1 MSKPYEELN
10 KDDMIIVSNA
20 EPLIALARIG
30 KLDLL
35 TQFKR
40 IHISNEVYEQVVV
53 KGEGKPGSTEV
64 KNSDWFIT
72 KGVKNKLAVE
82 SLTIE
87 LEKGEAETIILAL
100 ELNAELV
107 LIDES
112 IARDI
117 AKSRGLEVIGTVGIL
132 ADAYENGLIKDLKKS
147 LDDLR
152 SKRVWISEKVYNR
165 ALSGIKGK

>member
-1 MSKPYEELN
+1 MSKPYEELDYDN
-10 KDDMIIVSNA
+10 MVIVSNA
-20 EPLIALARIG
+20 GPIIALARIG
-30 KLDLL
+30 ELDLL
-35 TQFKR
+35 KQFKR
-40 IHISNEVYEQVVV
+40 IYISNEVYEQVVV

-64 KNSDWFIT
+64 KGSDWFIT
-72 KGVKNKLAVE
+72 KEVKNTLAVE

-87 LEKGEAETIILAL
+87 LEKGEAETIIMAL
-100 ELNAELV
+100 ELNADLV

-132 ADAYENGLIKDLKKS
+132 ARAYEKGVIKDLKAS

-152 SKRVWISEKVYNR
+152 SKKVWISEKVCNR
-165 ALSGIKGK
+165 VLNGIKRE

>member
-1 MSKPYEELN
+1 MSRPYEELN
-10 KDDMIIVSNA
+10 KDNMIIVSNA
-20 EPLIALARIG
+20 GPIIALARIG

-35 TQFKR
+35 NQFKQ
-40 IHISNEVYEQVVV
+40 IFISKEVYEEVVV
-53 KGEGKPGSTEV
+53 KGEGKPGSSEV
-64 KNSDWFIT
+64 KDSDWFIT
-72 KGVKNKLAVE
+72 EEVENTLAVE

-87 LEKGEAETIILAL
+87 LEKGEAETIIRAL

-107 LIDES
+107 LIDEY

-117 AKSRGLEVIGTVGIL
+117 AKSRGLVVIGTVGIL
-132 ADAYENGLIKDLKKS
+132 AEAYEKGLINDLKKV

-152 SKRVWISEKVYNR
+152 SKKVWISEKVCNR

>member
-1 MSKPYEELN
+1 
-10 KDDMIIVSNA
+10 MIIVSNA
-20 EPLIALARIG
+20 GPLIALARIG

-35 TQFKR
+35 KQFMQ
-40 IHISNEVYEQVVV
+40 IYIPNEVYEQVVV

-64 KNSDWFIT
+64 KESDWFIT
-72 KGVKNKLAVE
+72 KEVKNTLAVE

-87 LEKGEAETIILAL
+87 LEKGEAEAIILAL

-132 ADAYENGLIKDLKKS
+132 AEAYENGLIKDLKKS

-152 SKRVWISEKVYNR
+152 NKKVWISEKVYNR
-165 ALSGIKGK
+165 VLSGIKGK

>member
-20 EPLIALARIG
+20 GPIIALARIG

-35 TQFKR
+35 KQFMQ
-40 IHISNEVYEQVVV
+40 IYIPNEVYEQVVV

-64 KNSDWFIT
+64 KDSDWFIT
-72 KGVKNKLAVE
+72 KEVKNKLAVE

-100 ELNAELV
+100 ELNAWLV

-132 ADAYENGLIKDLKKS
+132 AEAYERGVIKDLKKS

-165 ALSGIKGK
+165 VLSGIKGK

>member
-1 MSKPYEELN
+1 MSKPCDELS
-10 KDDMIIVSNA
+10 KDNMIIVSNA
-20 EPLIALARIG
+20 GPLIALARIG

-35 TQFKR
+35 KQFMQ
-40 IHISNEVYEQVVV
+40 IYIPNEVYEQVVV

-64 KNSDWFIT
+64 KESDWFIT
-72 KGVKNKLAVE
+72 KEVKNTLAVG

-87 LEKGEAETIILAL
+87 LEKGEAEAIILAL

-132 ADAYENGLIKDLKKS
+132 AEAYENGLIKDLKKS

-152 SKRVWISEKVYNR
+152 NKKVWISEKVYNR
-165 ALSGIKGK
+165 VLSGIKGK

>member
-1 MSKPYEELN
+1 MPKPYEDLN
-10 KDDMIIVSNA
+10 KDNTAIVSNA
-20 EPLIALARIG
+20 GPIIALARIG

-35 TQFKR
+35 KQFKP
-40 IHISNEVYEQVVV
+40 IYISNEVYKQVVV
-53 KGEGKPGSTEV
+53 KGESRPGSTEV
-64 KNSDWFIT
+64 KDSDWFIA
-72 KGVKNKLAVE
+72 KEVKNKLAVE

-100 ELNAELV
+100 ELNADLV

-117 AKSRGLEVIGTVGIL
+117 AKSRGLAVIGTVGIL
-132 ADAYENGLIKDLKKS
+132 AEAYEKDLIKDLKKS

-152 SKRVWISEKVYNR
+152 IKKVWISEKVYIR
-165 ALSGIKGK
+165 VLSRIKGK

>member
-1 MSKPYEELN
+1 MSKPCDELS
-10 KDDMIIVSNA
+10 KDNMIIVSNA
-20 EPLIALARIG
+20 GPLIALARIG

-35 TQFKR
+35 KQFMQ
-40 IHISNEVYEQVVV
+40 IYIPNEVYEQVVV

-64 KNSDWFIT
+64 KESDWFIT
-72 KGVKNKLAVE
+72 KEVKNTLAVE

-87 LEKGEAETIILAL
+87 LEKGEAEAIILAL

-132 ADAYENGLIKDLKKS
+132 AEAYENGLIKDLKKS

-152 SKRVWISEKVYNR
+152 NKKVWISEKVYNR
-165 ALSGIKGK
+165 VLSGIKGK

>member
-20 EPLIALARIG
+20 GPLIALARIG

-35 TQFKR
+35 KQFTQ
-40 IHISNEVYEQVVV
+40 IYISNEVYEQVVL

-64 KNSDWFIT
+64 KDSDWFIT
-72 KGVKNKLAVE
+72 KEVKNTLAVE

-87 LEKGEAETIILAL
+87 LEKGEAEAIILAL
-100 ELNAELV
+100 ELNADLV

-132 ADAYENGLIKDLKKS
+132 AEAYENGLIKDLKKS

-152 SKRVWISEKVYNR
+152 SKKVWISEKVYNR
-165 ALSGIKGK
+165 ALSGIKRK

>member
-1 MSKPYEELN
+1 M
-10 KDDMIIVSNA
+10 
-20 EPLIALARIG
+20 
-30 KLDLL
+30 
-35 TQFKR
+35 KR
-40 IHISNEVYEQVVV
+40 IYIPNEVYEQVVV

-72 KGVKNKLAVE
+72 NEVKNKLAVE

-87 LEKGEAETIILAL
+87 LEKGEAEAIILAL
-100 ELNAELV
+100 ELNADLV

-117 AKSRGLEVIGTVGIL
+117 SKSRGLEVIGTVGIL
-132 ADAYENGLIKDLKKS
+132 ARAYEKGVIKDLKAS

-152 SKRVWISEKVYNR
+152 SKKVWISEKVCNR
-165 ALSGIKGK
+165 VLSGIKRE

>member
-1 MSKPYEELN
+1 MSKPCDELS
-10 KDDMIIVSNA
+10 KDNMIIVSNA
-20 EPLIALARIG
+20 GPIIALARIG

-35 TQFKR
+35 KQFKQ
-40 IHISNEVYEQVVV
+40 IFISKEVYEEVVV

-64 KNSDWFIT
+64 KDSNWFIT
-72 KGVKNKLAVE
+72 KEVKNTLAVE

-132 ADAYENGLIKDLKKS
+132 AEADENGLIKDLKKS

-165 ALSGIKGK
+165 ALSGME